1 MLSVNNLSMA
11 FGSRILFYDANFN
24 LNKGYRY
31 AITGPNGAGK
41 STFLHLISGETE
53 PTEGEIS
60 LKSGERIGWL
70 KQDQF
75 VYEDEPVVSAA
86 IRGNPDLW
94 KALQTKNQLLS
105 QETLSEEDCIVFGD
119 CEETILHY
127 DGYDAEEKAEKILIG
142 LGIPPAQ
149 VHRPLKEL
157 SGGYKMRVLLAQAL
171 FNDPDILLLDEPT
184 NHLDMPSIDWLE
196 QYLLGSYN
204 GLLIFISHDQGF
216 LNRMA
221 THVIDV
227 DYGELT
233 LYPGSYEL
241 FKKNK
246 VLFQEQKAQELK
258 KQQSRIDHLQK
269 FVDRFKAKAS
279 KARQAQSKAKMIEK
293 IELPEIRKS
302 SYVAPRFHFVS
313 ERPSGKHIL
322 EAKKLCKN
330 FGEKNVL
337 KDLSVAVHRG
347 EKVAFIGANGR
358 GKSTLLKILMQQLEA
373 TSGTFT
379 WGHGVQL
386 AYVSQDHYDL
396 LDRSK
401 TAYQWLMD
409 ANPNRSEQEVRNAL
423 GAMLFSGDD
432 VKKLVGVLSGGECAR
447 LLLAKVMLD
456 RPNVLI
462 LDEPTNHLDLIA
474 TEALQKALTEF
485 QGTLLFVSHDRYF
498 IEHAATRIIEI

>member
-1 MLSVNNLSMA
+1 MISVQNVSMA
-11 FGSRILFYDANFN
+11 FGSRILFYDTTFN
-24 LNKGYRY
+24 LASGNRY
-31 AITGPNGAGK
+31 AITGSNGAGK
-41 STFLHLISGETE
+41 STFMHLISGQQE
-53 PTEGEIS
+53 PTEGEIKF
-60 LKSGERIGWL
+60 KSGDRIGWL

-75 VYEDEPVVSAA
+75 SYEDETVVSAA
-86 IRGNPDLW
+86 IRGNLPLW
-94 KALQTKNQLLS
+94 NALQTKEKLLG
-105 QETLSEEDCIVFGD
+105 QESLSEEDCHVFSD
-119 CEETILHY
+119 AEEIILHY
-127 DGYDAEEKAEKILIG
+127 DGYEADQKAETILIG
-142 LGIPPAQ
+142 LGIPAQQ

-184 NHLDMPSIDWLE
+184 NHLDMPTIDWLE
-196 QYLLGSYN
+196 DYLLNNYR

-233 LYPGSYEL
+233 LYPGNYEK
-241 FKKNK
+241 FKASKL
-246 VLFQEQKAQELK
+246 LFQEQKAQELQ
-258 KQQSRIDHLQK
+258 KQQNRIDHLQK

-279 KARQAQSKAKMIEK
+279 KARQAQSKAKMIER
-293 IELPEIRKS
+293 IELPDIKKS
-302 SYVAPRFHFVS
+302 SYIAPRFHFIS
-313 ERPSGKHIL
+313 EKSSGKNVL
-322 EAKKLCKN
+322 EVKNLSKN

-337 KDLSVAVHRG
+337 KNLSFMVQRG
-347 EKVAFIGANGR
+347 EKVGFIGANGR
-358 GKSTLLKILMQQLEA
+358 GKSTLLKIVTHHLEP
-373 TSGTFT
+373 TSGQFS

-386 AYVSQDHYDL
+386 SYVSQDHYDL

-401 TAYQWLMD
+401 TAFGWLLEV
-409 ANPNRSEQEVRNAL
+409 STSKTEQEVRNAL

-432 VKKLVGVLSGGECAR
+432 AKKSISVLSGGECAR

-456 RPNVLI
+456 KPNTLV

-474 TEALQKALTEF
+474 TEALQKALSEF

-498 IEHAATRIIEI
+498 IEHVATKVITL

>member
-1 MLSVNNLSMA
+1 MLSVQNLSMA
-11 FGSRILFYDANFN
+11 FGPRVLFYDANFN
-24 LNKGYRY
+24 LNKGSRY

-60 LKSGERIGWL
+60 FKSGERIGWL

-75 VYEDEPVVSAA
+75 SYEDEPVVSAA

-94 KALQTKNQLLS
+94 NALHIKEKLLS
-105 QETLSEEDCIVFGD
+105 QETLSEEDCVVFGD
-119 CEETILHY
+119 AEETILLY

-142 LGIPPAQ
+142 LGIPAAQ

-196 QYLLGSYN
+196 QYLLDSYR

-233 LYPGSYEL
+233 LYTGNYEL
-241 FKKNK
+241 FKKSK
-246 VLFQEQKAQELK
+246 ILFQEQKAQELK
-258 KQQSRIDHLQK
+258 KQQTRIDHLQK
-269 FVDRFKAKAS
+269 FVDRFRAKAS

-293 IELPEIRKS
+293 IELPEIKKS

-313 ERPSGKHIL
+313 ERLSGKHVL

-337 KDLSVAVHRG
+337 KDLSLAVNRG
-347 EKVAFIGANGR
+347 EKVAFVGANGR
-358 GKSTLLKILMQQLEA
+358 GKSTLLKILMNQLDA
-373 TSGTFT
+373 TSGTFV
-379 WGHGVQL
+379 WGHAAHVS
-386 AYVSQDHYDL
+386 YVSQDHYDL

-401 TAYQWLMD
+401 TAYEWLL
-409 ANPNRSEQEVRNAL
+409 AEKANRSEQEVRNAL

-432 VKKLVGVLSGGECAR
+432 VKKSIGVLSGGECAR
-447 LLLAKVMLD
+447 LLFAKAILD
-456 RPNVLI
+456 RPNILV

-474 TEALQKALTEF
+474 TEALQKSLKEF
-485 QGTLLFVSHDRYF
+485 DGTLLFVSHDRYF
-498 IEHAATRIIEI
+498 IDHVATRVVEI

>member
-1 MLSVNNLSMA
+1 MISVQNLSMA
-11 FGSRILFYDANFN
+11 FGPRVLFYDANFN
-24 LNKGYRY
+24 LNKGRRY

-41 STFLHLISGETE
+41 STFMHLISGVSE

-60 LKSGERIGWL
+60 FKSGERIGWL

-75 VYEDEPVVSAA
+75 SYEDEPVVSAA

-94 KALQTKNQLLS
+94 NALHTKEKLLS
-105 QETLSEEDCIVFGD
+105 QETLSEDDCVVFGD
-119 CEETILHY
+119 AEETILHY
-127 DGYDAEEKAEKILIG
+127 DGYDAEEKAEKILRG
-142 LGIPPAQ
+142 LGIPEQ
-149 VHRPLKEL
+149 QIHRPLKEL

-196 QYLLGSYN
+196 DYLLTSYN

-221 THVIDV
+221 TDVIDV

-233 LYPGSYEL
+233 LYPGKYEL

-246 VLFQEQKAQELK
+246 ILFQEQKAQELK

-279 KARQAQSKAKMIEK
+279 KARQAQSKAKMIDK
-293 IELPEIRKS
+293 IELPEMKKS
-302 SYVAPRFHFVS
+302 SYVSPYFRFAS
-313 ERPSGKHIL
+313 ERPSGKHVM
-322 EAKKLCKN
+322 EAKNLSKD

-337 KDLSVAVHRG
+337 KDLSLAVHRG
-347 EKVAFIGANGR
+347 EKVAFVGANGR
-358 GKSTLLKILMQQLEA
+358 GKSTLLKILMGQLESTA
-373 TSGTFT
+373 GTST
-379 WGHGVQL
+379 WGHAVQL
-386 AYVSQDHYDL
+386 SYVSQDHYDL
-396 LDRSK
+396 LDRSQ
-401 TAYQWLMD
+401 TAFEWLLSQ
-409 ANPNRSEQEVRNAL
+409 NSNRSEQEVRSAL

-432 VKKLVGVLSGGECAR
+432 AKKSIGVLSGGECAR
-447 LLLAKVMLD
+447 VLFAKAILD
-456 RPNVLI
+456 QPNTLV

-474 TEALQKALTEF
+474 TEALQKALKDF

-498 IEHAATRIIEI
+498 IDHVATRVVEI